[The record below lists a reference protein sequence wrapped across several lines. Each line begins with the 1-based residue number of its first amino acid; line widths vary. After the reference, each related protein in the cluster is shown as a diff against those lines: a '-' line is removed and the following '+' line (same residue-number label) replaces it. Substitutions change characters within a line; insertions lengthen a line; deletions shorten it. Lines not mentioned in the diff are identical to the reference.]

1 MIFWSEL
8 LFNRGFADTFK
19 TVFAKNEIH
28 RFTSGNETAYFF
40 FFFFMFPVLKKSKK
54 EKIDI

>member
-40 FFFFMFPVLKKSKK
+40 FFYVPCLKKKQK
-54 EKIDI
+54 GKD